1 MNGNS
6 YVDLNLGGKLNVGKT
21 LIVNLTNNGHE
32 EKIIMS
38 KILIGLITHPKSVAN
53 PNLYKETIEY
63 FVLGF
68 QEKEWK
74 VTSTISQ
81 ENAYKG
87 KIRLIDIWISKWT
100 NMSLVQNWIQY
111 LGKSY
116 NYKNK
121 RKTLAS
127 VLDFLKRVR
136 AILLFIVKTVLSPQ
150 SKKTEMLKFKRNV
163 NISLS
168 HLNIMK
174 QASES
179 LFDLTMILEDDA
191 LIKSN
196 EMLRN
201 DLIKF
206 AENNLANSTLPSLVS
221 LSESLPLSKLFVSD
235 SEGNLPVFDFSENIY
250 LPKIMHHNTTCAV
263 IYNQKYIKNI
273 TSLWNPLIMKLIYR
287 GVPVDWLINA
297 LVLSQPI
304 NSLFTFHSKT
314 NLVVQG
320 SLQKF

>member
-1 MNGNS
+1 MC
-6 YVDLNLGGKLNVGKT
+6 
-21 LIVNLTNNGHE
+21 HE

-53 PNLYKETIEY
+53 PDRYKETIEY

-68 QEKEWK
+68 QGKEWK
-74 VTSTISQ
+74 VTSAISQ

-87 KIRLIDIWISKWT
+87 KTKLLDIWISKWT
-100 NMSLVQNWIQY
+100 NMSLVQNWILY

-116 NYKNK
+116 NHKNK
-121 RKTLAS
+121 KMALGS

-136 AILLFIVKTVLSPQ
+136 AILVFIVKTILLPQ
-150 SKKTEMLKFKRNV
+150 FKKSEMLKFKRNL

-191 LIKSN
+191 LIKAN
-196 EMLRN
+196 EKLRN
-201 DLIKF
+201 DLLGF
-206 AENNLANSTLPSLVS
+206 AENNLAKSSLPGLVS
-221 LSESLPLSKLFVSD
+221 LSESLPMSKLFVSD

-263 IYNQKYIKNI
+263 IYNQKYINDF
-273 TSLWNPLIMKLIYR
+273 TTLWNPLIMKLIYR
-287 GVPVDWLINA
+287 GVPVDWLING

-304 NSLFTFHSKT
+304 NSLFTFHLRT